1 MITDPS
7 FFLQNTTCAIT
18 YDALPTYNA
27 LWMHNAVTVS
37 TLAAVVGFLLGAI
50 SVHIYY
56 QRLY

>member
-1 MITDPS
+1 MITDPT
-7 FFLQNTTCAIT
+7 FFVQNATCAIT
-18 YDALPTYNA
+18 YDALPTFNS

-56 QRLY
+56 QR